1 MKILTSFKLPQ
12 MTKQNLKYLATK
24 HQISQAEIIEIM
36 SDYFTD
42 KDDYDFSMQVEAFKI
57 RKKPQFKKFEAIY
70 EQASLEQQKVMCQM
84 FLENRSMLD

>member
-1 MKILTSFKLPQ
+1 